1 MLAGDLQRA
10 QGNLEQAAKVYES
23 VAVIDHEQVTP
34 AALEKAVET
43 YRELG
48 RDADARRLLNKLQ
61 SRYPE
66 YAQRK
71 RITL

>member
-1 MLAGDLQRA
+1 
-10 QGNLEQAAKVYES
+10 
-23 VAVIDHEQVTP
+23 
-34 AALEKAVET
+34 LEKAVET